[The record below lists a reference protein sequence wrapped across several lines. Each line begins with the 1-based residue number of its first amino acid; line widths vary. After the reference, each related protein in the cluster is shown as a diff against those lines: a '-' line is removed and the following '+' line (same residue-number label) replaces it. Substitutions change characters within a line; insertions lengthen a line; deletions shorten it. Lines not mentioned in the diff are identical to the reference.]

1 LPVQD
6 NKQAVRR
13 FYQDVLNS
21 RELDAIQE
29 LVVPYGLDHTFA
41 PERRTG
47 QAIPWA
53 AVHAIPDLHVQVHEV
68 IAKGALVAIWATYS
82 GIHQGEF
89 VGIPATGEHTTVHGV
104 DWFRMEVAGRPSA
117 GAGPDM
123 LSFLVQLDLLPG
135 PGTPNQAR
143 PPSGGPMP
151 VTAARLGQDAS
162 GPAIQPW
169 ATLPVRS

>member
-89 VGIPATGEHTTVHGV
+89 VGIPATGSTPRSMGWTGSG
-104 DWFRMEVAGRPSA
+104 WRWPAGRA